1 MTHRNALENCLVRR
15 MALLSL
21 DTELEANA
29 NFWQQPSF
37 YSSNKA
43 GSEKGLI
50 FVWYAACKGKN

>member
-50 FVWYAACKGKN
+50 FVW